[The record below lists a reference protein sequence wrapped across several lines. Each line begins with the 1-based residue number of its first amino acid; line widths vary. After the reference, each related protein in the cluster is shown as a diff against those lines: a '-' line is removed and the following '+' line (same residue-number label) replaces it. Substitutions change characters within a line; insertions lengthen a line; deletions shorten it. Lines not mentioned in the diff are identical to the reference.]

1 MLESVFQFVT
11 VTSVHKKEFK
21 RKMAGGGS
29 YTPVYMV
36 EGGFNAGKRGWFD
49 AFSEGMVQSQI
60 EGNV

>member
-1 MLESVFQFVT
+1 